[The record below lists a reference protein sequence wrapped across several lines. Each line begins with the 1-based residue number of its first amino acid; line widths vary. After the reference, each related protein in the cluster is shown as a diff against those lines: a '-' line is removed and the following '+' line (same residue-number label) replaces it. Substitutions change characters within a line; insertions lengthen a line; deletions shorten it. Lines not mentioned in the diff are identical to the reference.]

1 MDIHRVAAK
10 VPSGMDK
17 GKVRT
22 LIENATTL
30 EFSEKDVRWGAMRTH
45 AWSQGGTTM
54 AVGFS
59 STGFVVDGKTTPHLL
74 LDFLDCVLRGVGQV
88 MLQNNSY
95 AGLLFLLGIF
105 YNSPLFGAAVL
116 LGTAV
121 STTTAMLLSVDRA
134 QVRAG
139 LFGFNGGLVGIA
151 LLYFLQPDPLTWG
164 CVVFAAGCSTIV
176 MAAFLTLVGV
186 WTIPALTAPFVFTSL
201 CFFLAT
207 ARFGRLESTHLL
219 PTAGLP
225 KAVAVEGVV
234 TLSTIAEGLFNG
246 LAQVFFQGNVIT
258 GILFA
263 VGLVISSRVAGAAA
277 LAGSLTGLLVAWGMG
292 AAEPAIRSGAFGF
305 NSVLVAIA
313 LGGVFFV
320 LDRVSIAYALLAT
333 TATAVVFAA
342 VSAALEPLGV
352 PALTLP
358 FVLVTWLFL
367 LASPIFPRLRSVAIA
382 AE

>member
-1 MDIHRVAAK
+1 M
-10 VPSGMDK
+10 
-17 GKVRT
+17 T
-22 LIENATTL
+22 
-30 EFSEKDVRWGAMRTH
+30 
-45 AWSQGGTTM
+45 
-54 AVGFS
+54 VGYS
-59 STGFVVDGKTTPHLL
+59 STGLVVDGKTIPHLL

-95 AGLLFLLGIF
+95 AGLLFLIGIY
-105 YNSPLFGAAVL
+105 YNSPLFGSAVL

-121 STTTAMLLSVDRA
+121 STVTAMLLGVDRA

-139 LFGFNGGLVGIA
+139 LFGFNGGLVAIA
-151 LLYFLQPDPLTWG
+151 LLYFLQPDALTWG
-164 CVVFAAGCSTIV
+164 CVVFASACSTIV
-176 MAAFLTLVGV
+176 MAAFLTFVGV
-186 WTIPALTAPFVFTSL
+186 WKIPALTAPFVFTSL

-234 TLSTIAEGLFNG
+234 TISTIVEGLFNG
-246 LAQVFFQGNVIT
+246 IAQVFFQGNVVT
-258 GILFA
+258 GVLFA
-263 VGLVISSRVAGAAA
+263 VGLIISSRVACAAA

-305 NSVLVAIA
+305 NSALVAIA
-313 LGGVFFV
+313 FGGVFFA
-320 LDRVSIAYALLAT
+320 LDRMSIAYALLAT
-333 TATAVVFAA
+333 IATAVVFAA

-367 LASPIFPRLRSVAIA
+367 LASPIFPKIRRSNQREGHPSQLERGCGIPPGDVLGRPR
-382 AE
+382 